1 MLESVLNNVIK
12 SVNSIEELAKTSKI
26 LLYFYPKDST
36 PGCTNQALNFNE
48 NLEEFQNQDITVIGC
63 SMDSLESHKKF
74 IEKQSLNFTL
84 ISDPEKKL
92 INQFQVWGEKKNYG
106 KTYMGLIRSS
116 FLIDTKSQEILKEW
130 RNVRAKNHANKL
142 LKEI

>member
-1 MLESVLNNVIK
+1 MLTAVLNNKIKTIK
-12 SVNSIEELAKTSKI
+12 SIEDLAQTSKV

-48 NLEEFQNQDITVIGC
+48 NLEAFQNQDITVIGC
-63 SMDSLESHKKF
+63 SMDSIESHQKF
-74 IEKQSLNFTL
+74 IEKYALNFAL
-84 ISDPEKKL
+84 ISDPDKKL
-92 INQFQVWGEKKNYG
+92 IDQFKVWGEKKNYG
-106 KTYMGLIRSS
+106 KTYQGLIRSS

>member
-1 MLESVLNNVIK
+1 MLYAVIQNEIKTIK
-12 SVNSIEELAKTSKI
+12 SIGDLAQTDKI

-36 PGCTNQALNFNE
+36 PGCTNQAINFNE
-48 NLEEFQNQDITVIGC
+48 NLKEFQNQDITVIGC
-63 SMDSLESHKKF
+63 SMDSVESHQKF
-74 IEKQSLNFTL
+74 IEKYALNFAL
-84 ISDPEKKL
+84 ISDPDKKL
-92 INQFQVWGEKKNYG
+92 IDQFKVWGEKKNYG

>member
-84 ISDPEKKL
+84 ISDSDKKL

>member
-1 MLESVLNNVIK
+1 MLNAVINQDIK
-12 SVNSIEELAKTSKI
+12 TIYSIAELAKTSKV

-48 NLEEFQNQDITVIGC
+48 NLAEFQNQDITVIGC
-63 SMDSLESHKKF
+63 SMDSVESHQKF
-74 IEKQSLNFTL
+74 IDKQGLNFNL

>member
-1 MLESVLNNVIK
+1 MLDVVLK
-12 SVNSIEELAKTSKI
+12 SELKKVNSIGDLAKTSKV

-36 PGCTNQALNFNE
+36 PGCTNQAVNFNE
-48 NLEEFQNQDITVIGC
+48 NLQEFQNQDITIIGC
-63 SMDSLESHKKF
+63 SMDSTESHQKF
-74 IEKQSLNFTL
+74 IDKYQLDFPL
-84 ISDPEKKL
+84 ISDPEKEL
-92 INQFQVWGEKKNYG
+92 INKFQVWGEKKNYG

-116 FLIDTKSQEILKEW
+116 FLIDTKTEEIVKEW

>member
-1 MLESVLNNVIK
+1 MLEAVLNNEIK
-12 SVNSIEELAKTSKI
+12 TLNSIEELAKTSKV

-48 NLEEFQNQDITVIGC
+48 NLKDFQSKDITVIGC
-63 SMDSLESHKKF
+63 SMDSVESHKKF
-74 IEKQSLNFTL
+74 IEKYDLNFTL
-84 ISDPEKKL
+84 ISDPNKKL
-92 INQFQVWGEKKNYG
+92 IDQFKVWGEKKNYG

-142 LKEI
+142 IKEI

>member
-1 MLESVLNNVIK
+1 MLEAVLNNETK
-12 SVNSIEELAKTSKI
+12 TVNSIEELAKTSKI

-48 NLEEFQNQDITVIGC
+48 NLKEFQKQDITVIGC
-63 SMDSLESHKKF
+63 SMDSLDSHKKF
-74 IEKQSLNFTL
+74 IEKQSLNFAL
-84 ISDPEKKL
+84 ISDSERKL

>member
-1 MLESVLNNVIK
+1 MLKAVLNQEVKTI
-12 SVNSIEELAKTSKI
+12 NSIGDLAETSKI

-48 NLEEFQNQDITVIGC
+48 NLAEFQNQDITVIGC
-63 SMDSLESHKKF
+63 SMDSVESHQKF
-74 IEKQSLNFTL
+74 IEKQSLDFAL
-84 ISDPEKKL
+84 ISDPKKKL